1 MADGGQDTM
10 QAERTRLTLV
20 LNQRYLQVSR
30 LLLLRRDPATG
41 NGLKAGAA
49 SGADSAWGLMG
60 FEAEAPE
67 SLGPGQATADWP
79 PCQPHPGPTC
89 TRPVSVRSGGFC
101 LLRTTPWP

>member
-20 LNQRYLQVSR
+20 LTQPYLQVSR

-67 SLGPGQATADWP
+67 SLGTRTSNRRLASLPAP
-79 PCQPHPGPTC
+79 PRSYLHWTC
-89 TRPVSVRSGGFC
+89 LC
-101 LLRTTPWP
+101 